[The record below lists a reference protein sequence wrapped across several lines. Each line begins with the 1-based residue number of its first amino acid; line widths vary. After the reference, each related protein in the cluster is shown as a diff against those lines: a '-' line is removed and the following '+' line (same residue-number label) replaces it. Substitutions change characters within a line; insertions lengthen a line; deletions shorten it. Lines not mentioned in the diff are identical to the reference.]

1 MESEFAVRHAV
12 RRSLCTLYLQE
23 EDCEQISR
31 VTREN
36 VWLPWVGAEAICSQ
50 VLREHPSSHWSRRAQ
65 QSGRGHYRTPQAV
78 CPRAGPS
85 PSLGLRIC
93 PCKAEGACPALELQ
107 NAPCPPPSSSL
118 PTPYCVDAPLPGRGR
133 LPAMRRTA
141 PASPAT
147 VFGVLFTIGLICSQA
162 ENSFVSSDY
171 KDGNSPTQKFM
182 P

>member
-23 EDCEQISR
+23 EACEQISR

-50 VLREHPSSHWSRRAQ
+50 VLREHQSSHRSRRAQ
-65 QSGRGHYRTPQAV
+65 QSGRGRYRTPQAV

-93 PCKAEGACPALELQ
+93 PCKAEGACPALGLQ
-107 NAPCPPPSSSL
+107 NAPCP
-118 PTPYCVDAPLPGRGR
+118 APLVLTAHPLLCRRAPPRQGEAASHEEDSAG
-133 LPAMRRTA
+133 LPST
-141 PASPAT
+141 
-147 VFGVLFTIGLICSQA
+147 GLWGFIYHWTHM
-162 ENSFVSSDY
+162 FSS
-171 KDGNSPTQKFM
+171 
-182 P
+182 